1 MFVFFN
7 KELQAFDIFKADVA
21 FVGRSIVL
29 STDGLDGVV
38 EFMDFETDMFRIDGV
53 LKFLDFLD

>member
-7 KELQAFDIFKADVA
+7 KELQAFDIFKADIA
-21 FVGRSIVL
+21 FVSRSIVL

-38 EFMDFETDMFRIDGV
+38 EFMDFKTDMFRIDWV